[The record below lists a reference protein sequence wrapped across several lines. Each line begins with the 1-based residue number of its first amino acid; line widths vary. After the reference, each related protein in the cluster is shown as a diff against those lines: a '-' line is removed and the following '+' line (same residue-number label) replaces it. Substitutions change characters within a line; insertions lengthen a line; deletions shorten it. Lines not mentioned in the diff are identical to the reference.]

1 MVSYVITGTSRGIG
15 LEFVKQ
21 ISARGDTVFACARN
35 PDKSEGLQK
44 LVDGKKVYGIK
55 LDTTSEKSIKEAVEE
70 ISKLAPEGVDV
81 LINNAG
87 IAGSYTDPEQA

>member
-1 MVSYVITGTSRGIG
+1 MFLLIEHHG
-15 LEFVKQ
+15 Q
-21 ISARGDTVFACARN
+21 
-35 PDKSEGLQK
+35 Q
-44 LVDGKKVYGIK
+44 
-55 LDTTSEKSIKEAVEE
+55 EAVEE